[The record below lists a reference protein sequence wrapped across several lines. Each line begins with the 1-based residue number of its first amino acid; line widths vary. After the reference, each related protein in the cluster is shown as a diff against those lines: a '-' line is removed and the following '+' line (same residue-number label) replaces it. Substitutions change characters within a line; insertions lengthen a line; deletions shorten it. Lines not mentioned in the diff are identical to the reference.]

1 MQKNT
6 KKHIGSFFMPIDNG
20 INQEFLALK
29 VIVNSKS
36 YLLIL
41 YFLIADFERFLFYRT
56 INTLSKIR
64 HILP

>member
-1 MQKNT
+1 
-6 KKHIGSFFMPIDNG
+6 MPIDIG